1 MRDAIR
7 QKLATITEVG
17 ERVFEPHAAGAETGK
32 PYIVIS
38 QGPDNEESAWVG
50 FRRIVEVW
58 PNVSRTTFVSV
69 DTLAQKV
76 INALGKDPLTTSAG
90 EVFTCIYQ
98 GVAGDDVVDEEWD
111 IITRGLRF
119 AILALQPVAVPETV
133 ADDPWVEAVAAWTET
148 LLGDSWTVYRNK
160 WPLGYV
166 KPAAMWRVANIDVQG
181 VNRAAFKVKKTL
193 VAHVLGGTPNQQA
206 AGVATI
212 AEGLVSAIKVPL
224 SLTDRRYMTVDSAKG
239 DYQADALTAGQ
250 VRVELSRVTMRPFEE
265 APLIQEVTFELKER
279 AGE

>member
-1 MRDAIR
+1 MREAIR
-7 QKLATITEVG
+7 QKLATIPEVG
-17 ERVFEPHAAGAETGK
+17 DRVFEPHAAGAATVK

-38 QGPDNEESAWVG
+38 QGPDNEESTWAG

-58 PNVSRTTFVSV
+58 PNVSRTTFISV
-69 DTLAQKV
+69 DSLAQKA
-76 INALGKDPLTTSAG
+76 IDALVKDPLTTSAG

-119 AILALQPVAVPETV
+119 AILALQPVVVPETV
-133 ADDPWVEAVAAWTET
+133 ADDPWVEAVSAWTET
-148 LLGDSWTVYRNK
+148 LLGVGWTVHRNK

-166 KPAAMWRVANIDVQG
+166 KPAVMWRVAKVDVQG
-181 VNRAAFKVKKTL
+181 ANRAAFKVKKAL
-193 VAHVLGGTPNQQA
+193 VAHVLGSTPNQQVT
-206 AGVATI
+206 GVASIT
-212 AEGLVSAIKVPL
+212 EGLVTTIKVPL
-224 SLTDRRYMTVDSAKG
+224 NLADRRYMTVDDVKG

-250 VRVELSRVTMRPFEE
+250 VKAELSRMTMRPFDEV
-265 APLIQEVTFELKER
+265 ALTQEVTFELKEK